1 MCIHIY
7 LPGEILDSQQFA
19 VLLEPGVACAG
30 ERSGV
35 LLCQLPLELVAV
47 QGGLLVAGHTHQQDV
62 VGEVVLQ
69 VGWKQ
74 SVRDGKLAVMVA
86 LEIYDCVMCVHTLYV
101 HCVIYTCMCVCAYI
115 VCTLWFVHT
124 LYVHRTLV

>member
-1 MCIHIY
+1 MYIHILYTCICIYYTYIHIHIY
-7 LPGEILDSQQFA
+7 LPGEILDSQQLA
-19 VLLEPGVACAG
+19 ILLESGVACAG

-47 QGGLLVAGHTHQQDV
+47 QGGLLVAGYTHQQDI

-74 SVRDGKLAVMVA
+74 SVRDGEVGG
-86 LEIYDCVMCVHTLYV
+86 DGCVGNV
-101 HCVIYTCMCVCAYI
+101 
-115 VCTLWFVHT
+115 
-124 LYVHRTLV
+124 